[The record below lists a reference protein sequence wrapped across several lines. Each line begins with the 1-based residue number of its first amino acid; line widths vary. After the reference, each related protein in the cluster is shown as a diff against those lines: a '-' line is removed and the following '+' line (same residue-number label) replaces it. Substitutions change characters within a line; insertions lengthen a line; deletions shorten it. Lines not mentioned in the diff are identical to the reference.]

1 MFGDITSFWTT
12 DNSNVAQSSNKNENI
27 NTELIQLQEKN
38 SGEIEVSFQKL
49 PTQQSVNTPTE
60 IMELRKYESVFPLKS
75 MTFNTFDFET
85 LGTAESQNTTSRKK
99 FIENNIQ
106 DTSAITEDR
115 TNSTEESNAQKI
127 VPAASTSVK
136 SNSTFMHR
144 RDS

>member
-27 NTELIQLQEKN
+27 NTELIQLREKN

-85 LGTAESQNTTSRKK
+85 LGTAESQNTTSRKNLLK
-99 FIENNIQ
+99 
-106 DTSAITEDR
+106 
-115 TNSTEESNAQKI
+115 KI
-127 VPAASTSVK
+127 FK
-136 SNSTFMHR
+136 IHQQ
-144 RDS
+144 